1 MLRFWRLPS
10 RVHPAISLDTSKSNA
25 HSRALGRAW
34 QLLRSL
40 MESHRVKLPIDF
52 RNQQIWIHP
61 HVLQLNLSQV

>member
-1 MLRFWRLPS
+1 
-10 RVHPAISLDTSKSNA
+10 
-25 HSRALGRAW
+25 
-34 QLLRSL
+34 L